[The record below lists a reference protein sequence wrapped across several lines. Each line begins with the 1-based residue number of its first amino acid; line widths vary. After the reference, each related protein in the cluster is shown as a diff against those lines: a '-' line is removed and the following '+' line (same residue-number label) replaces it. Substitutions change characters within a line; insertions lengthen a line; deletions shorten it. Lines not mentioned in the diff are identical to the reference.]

1 VRASVPGKAGDGLGS
16 DFEQATLLLAVPSSL
31 IDGIGPVYFEALGTI
46 GSDFERRR
54 VLTALAT
61 RQGVSAATLA
71 STVQAT
77 RSIGSDFEHAEV
89 LIAMANAQRLDG
101 GLKDA
106 ALASAQGISS
116 DFERARAIAALT
128 RTTSA
133 RR

>member
-1 VRASVPGKAGDGLGS
+1 
-16 DFEQATLLLAVPSSL
+16 
-31 IDGIGPVYFEALGTI
+31 
-46 GSDFERRR
+46 
-54 VLTALAT
+54 
-61 RQGVSAATLA
+61 
-71 STVQAT
+71 
-77 RSIGSDFEHAEV
+77 
-89 LIAMANAQRLDG
+89 MANAQRLDG